1 METVPSPGFG
11 TLLRRYRQAAGLSQ
25 EELAER
31 AGLSV
36 RTVGD
41 LERGAAHAPRKDTV
55 ELLARALAL
64 VPPERAALAEAAR
77 RLSTAASRPTPDVR
91 SSPALVGRTRELALL
106 ERHLGGQGPPVLLL
120 AGQPGIGKTRLL
132 ILSGA
137 ATRVIS
143 LEGHH
148 RAAWPRRSG
157 SGSASA
163 HRLCWSGRAPR
174 RAAPWL

>member
-31 AGLSV
+31 AGLSA

-41 LERGAAHAPRKDTV
+41 LERGGSHAPRKDTV
-55 ELLARALAL
+55 ELLAEALDL
-64 VPPERAALAEAAR
+64 GVPERAALAEAAQ
-77 RLSTAASRPTPDVR
+77 RLSPASSSRPTSAGT
-91 SSPALVGRTRELALL
+91 SSPPLVGRRRELALL
-106 ERHLGGQGPPVLLL
+106 ERHLGGQGPPVLL
-120 AGQPGIGKTRLL
+120 AGEPGIGKTRLL

-148 RAAWPRRSG
+148 RVAWPRRSG

-163 HRLCWSGRAPR
+163 HRLC
-174 RAAPWL
+174 

>member
-1 METVPSPGFG
+1 METAPPPAFA

-31 AGLSV
+31 AGLSA

-41 LERGAAHAPRKDTV
+41 LERGGSHAPRKDTV
-55 ELLARALAL
+55 ELLAQALDL
-64 VPPERAALAEAAR
+64 GVPERAALAGAAR
-77 RLSTAASRPTPDVR
+77 RLSPASSSRPTSAGT
-91 SSPALVGRTRELALL
+91 SSPPLVGRRRELALL
-106 ERHLGGQGPPVLLL
+106 ERHLGGQRPPVLL
-120 AGQPGIGKTRLL
+120 AGEPGIGKTRLL

-148 RAAWPRRSG
+148 RAA
-157 SGSASA
+157 
-163 HRLCWSGRAPR
+163 
-174 RAAPWL
+174 